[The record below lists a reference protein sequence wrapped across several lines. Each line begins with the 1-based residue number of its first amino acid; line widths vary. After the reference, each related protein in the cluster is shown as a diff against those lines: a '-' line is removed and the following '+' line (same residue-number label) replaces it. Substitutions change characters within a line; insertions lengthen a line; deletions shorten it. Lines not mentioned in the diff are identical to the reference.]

1 MLEAG
6 AQPISGFQLIQRL
19 GAGAFGEVWDAQD
32 PEGRLVALKFM
43 DCRSAS
49 NTLISSEIRVL
60 RGLSEL
66 RHPNFIQLHAVHAS
80 AQYIA
85 LSMERAD
92 GNLEDLR
99 QVYLEETGKNIP
111 TDHVLE
117 MLAQAAVAL
126 DFLAEVKLPRVN
138 PSSQGLQH
146 CDIKPSNLLLIG
158 DCLKIADF
166 GLCAGTSW
174 QTHRNGWRGTPPY
187 AAPELWKGQATV
199 GTDQFALCITFLR
212 LCAGDRPFRT
222 DGPLDAP
229 PAGLP
234 IDLKKVRERELPII
248 TRALHPHPLSRW
260 PSCQAFIAALRE
272 VSQSTRPPLSFR
284 CRPNRPGLQRP
295 AAPPAPVG
303 PLVS

>member
-6 AQPISGFQLIQRL
+6 SQPIPGYRLIQRL

-32 PEGRLVALKFM
+32 ADGKLVALKFM
-43 DCRSAS
+43 DCRTKS

-66 RHPNFIQLHAVHAS
+66 CHPNFIQLHGVHATS
-80 AQYIA
+80 HYIA

-99 QVYLEETGKNIP
+99 QVYVEETGKNIP
-111 TDHVLE
+111 ADHVLE
-117 MLAQAAVAL
+117 MLDQVAIAL
-126 DFLAEVKLPRVN
+126 DFLAEVKLPGVN
-138 PSSQGLQH
+138 PSSHGLQH
-146 CDIKPSNLLLIG
+146 CDVKPSNLLLIG
-158 DCLKIADF
+158 DCVKIADF

-199 GTDQFALCITFLR
+199 GTDQFALCITFLQ
-212 LCAGDRPFRT
+212 LCAGERPFRKNE
-222 DGPLDAP
+222 PVDAP
-229 PAGLP
+229 PGALP

-248 TRALHPHPLSRW
+248 ARALHPQPLSRW

-272 VSQSTRPPLSFR
+272 VSQSSRPPLSFR

-295 AAPPAPVG
+295 ATPPAPVE